1 MTTLGSNKD
10 TMKLENRRQV
20 LRLIRQ
26 GPRSRAGLAKETGL
40 SQAAI
45 GNMVASLVEE
55 GILQEIQTE
64 EEECETDDE
73 FSDTLVLAFLGHE
86 EDETYGHQRDGERG
100 YVYCETENGNEPGS
114 DRSTY
119 IGTHYHTDGIGE

>member
-55 GILQEIQTE
+55 GILQE
-64 EEECETDDE
+64 
-73 FSDTLVLAFLGHE
+73 TL
-86 EDETYGHQRDGERG
+86 T
-100 YVYCETENGNEPGS
+100 
-114 DRSTY
+114 
-119 IGTHYHTDGIGE
+119 